1 MTSFFA
7 RLTGSR
13 VDDEQEQEESATIV
27 RNAPKTV
34 MEEIEEENEE
44 GQLAVDVYQTARDI
58 IVQAVTPGLTPDDL
72 EISLTHEMITIKGK
86 REIRRQVSTDDFFYQ
101 ELYWGTFGRSIL
113 LPQEVDPDEA
123 EATIKNGIL
132 TIKLPKLNKEQI
144 QKLKVKNE

>member
-1 MTSFFA
+1 MASFFA

-13 VDDEQEQEESATIV
+13 VDDEQEQEENTPIV

-123 EATIKNGIL
+123 EATIKNGLL